1 MKITKKHTKITIEGS
16 DLESTYGVYIILIKN
31 VNKKPTHYYIGQ
43 TGDAK
48 YISARSAFYRIAA
61 HLGYSTSTQNQIF
74 KAIVEDQDFG
84 NNDNRE
90 VRKKVEAWLKD
101 KTLEIH
107 FYKTADFEF
116 LKEGK
121 GEFPENHKVHTN
133 KRRVTLALETALLHE
148 LEKKKANL
156 TRMNKDSGLV
166 TYKKFEDQLENAR
179 EIIKDL
185 NL

>member
-1 MKITKKHTKITIEGS
+1 MNITQKHTKITIPGS

-31 VNKKPTHYYIGQ
+31 AKEKPTHYYIGQ

-48 YISARSAFYRIAA
+48 HISARSAFYRIAA
-61 HLGYSTSTQNQIF
+61 HLGYSTSTQNQLF

-84 NNDNRE
+84 NHDNRE

-116 LKEGK
+116 LKEGRK
-121 GEFPENHKVHTN
+121 EHAKNHENHTD
-133 KRRVTLALETALLHE
+133 KRRVTLALETALLQE
-148 LEKKKANL
+148 LEKKKTNL

-166 TYKKFEDQLENAR
+166 TYKKFEDQLKNAC
-179 EIIKDL
+179 EIIKQL
-185 NL
+185 EL